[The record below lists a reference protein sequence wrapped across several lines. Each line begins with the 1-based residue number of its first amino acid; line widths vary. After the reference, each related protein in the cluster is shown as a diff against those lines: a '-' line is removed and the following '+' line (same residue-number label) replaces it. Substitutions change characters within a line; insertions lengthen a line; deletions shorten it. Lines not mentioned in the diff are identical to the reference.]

1 MEIEPEPPAE
11 EIKRLQRGINDLV
24 SILALPAI
32 WIGVE
37 PSKIV
42 RSLLDALIGM
52 LRLDLVYVRL
62 KDPLGTAPIEMARIA
77 GSPTATPPLPEIGA
91 WFDPWLEAGPQQ
103 WPARMP
109 NPGGDGELSIVPL
122 RLGLQ
127 GEIGIIVAGSQRK
140 DFPGQTEKLILSVA
154 ANQAAIGL
162 QGARLLSEQKRV
174 ANDLDQRVAQRTKEL
189 AAANEELKR
198 SEAFLAEAQRLSST
212 GSFSWRVA
220 TDEITWSEQLYRI
233 FEFDQGKPVTL
244 ERIGRRVHPDDIP
257 LLGDMIDRARAGG
270 GDFEYEHR
278 LRMPD
283 GSVKHVHL
291 IAHATRDKDGRLEY
305 IGAAQDV
312 TRRRLSEAALAK
324 ARSELAHVARI
335 TSLGVLT
342 ASIAHEVN
350 QPLAAIVTNG
360 ETGLRW
366 LNRPE
371 PNVGKARELTE
382 RVVADARRASEIIDR
397 IRAMAAGR
405 APQQSLLSLDDIVE
419 EALVFLRHEFQSK
432 RTSVSLDLAPALPQV
447 VGDRTQLQ
455 QVVVN
460 LAINA
465 VQAMAQS
472 CSARRSIRVRTMP
485 SDPASVCCLIEDSG
499 PGIDPAHLPHLF
511 DTFFTTKDAGMGMGL
526 PISRSIIEAHG
537 GRIRADNDS
546 ALGGARFRFELPC
559 QI

>member
-1 MEIEPEPPAE
+1 MEVEPEPPAE
-11 EIKRLQRGINDLV
+11 EIKRLQRSVNDLV
-24 SILALPAI
+24 SVLALPAI

-62 KDPLGTAPIEMARIA
+62 KDPIGIAPIEMARTT
-77 GSPTATPPLPEIGA
+77 GSRTPAARPQEIGA
-91 WFDPWLEAGPQQ
+91 LLGPWLEADPQL
-103 WPARMP
+103 WPERIQ
-109 NPGGDGELSIVPL
+109 NPEGDGELSIEPL
-122 RLGLQ
+122 RLGLL
-127 GEIGIIVAGSQRK
+127 GEIGIIVAGSRRT
-140 DFPGQTEKLILSVA
+140 DFPRQTEKLILSVA

-174 ANDLDQRVAQRTKEL
+174 ANDLDQRVAQRTEEL
-189 AAANEELKR
+189 AAANEELRR

-220 TDEITWSEQLYRI
+220 TDEIIWSEQLYRI
-233 FEFDQGKPVTL
+233 FEFDQSTPVTL
-244 ERIGRRVHPDDIP
+244 EQIRSRIHPDDIP
-257 LLGDMIDRARAGG
+257 LLGDMIERARAGG

-291 IAHATRDKDGRLEY
+291 IAHATRDKDGALEY

-360 ETGLRW
+360 QTGLRW

-371 PNVGKARELTE
+371 PNIGKARELTE

-405 APQQSLLSLDDIVE
+405 APEQTLLSLDDVVE
-419 EALVFLRHEFQSK
+419 QALIFLRHEFQSK
-432 RTSVSLDLAPALPQV
+432 STSVSLEPAPALPQV

-455 QVVVN
+455 QVIVN

-472 CSARRSIRVRTMP
+472 GSARRIICVRTMP

-546 ALGGARFRFELPC
+546 TLGGARFRFELPC
-559 QI
+559 QL